1 MVALAIKSV
10 LNGIADPTFIVDL
23 SGAVLCHNKAA
34 REWLDAFAETR
45 LADTAGP
52 VPQDT
57 LLQELLPTSKDKINR
72 LLKTCATV
80 SGLIPTSIV
89 LPGNDNTRCR
99 FVIHGNLMRLDENA
113 PPGHIML
120 RLFRDQGVSSH
131 RFAELNETLK
141 RKNIALQEERHL
153 ARVDELTG
161 LLNRRTLF
169 EEFDR
174 EFERARRYQRP
185 LAFMLLDLDY
195 FKKINDSYGHPG
207 GDRVLKDL
215 SAIIRRST
223 RKCDFAGR
231 IGGEEFAVLL
241 PETDLNQ
248 SIVVATRICKA
259 VSAHASRYRN
269 QEIRTTVSIGVTES
283 RGHKSLDAIYE
294 SADRA
299 LYTAKADGRA
309 RVVSAVESLQRTVSL
324 SASYPEVKFLSVAS
338 GD

>member
-52 VPQDT
+52 VPQDS

-131 RFAELNETLK
+131 RF
-141 RKNIALQEERHL
+141 
-153 ARVDELTG
+153 
-161 LLNRRTLF
+161 
-169 EEFDR
+169 
-174 EFERARRYQRP
+174 
-185 LAFMLLDLDY
+185 
-195 FKKINDSYGHPG
+195 
-207 GDRVLKDL
+207 
-215 SAIIRRST
+215 
-223 RKCDFAGR
+223 
-231 IGGEEFAVLL
+231 
-241 PETDLNQ
+241 
-248 SIVVATRICKA
+248 CKA